1 MIRTLKL
8 FVVGPHDEARYN
20 LIREYIKR
28 VVNERA
34 DADEI
39 KLSVTVP
46 TDNTRSDDFNDWIF
60 GQIDSCDLLVADLTG
75 FNPNVIYEVAFA
87 HTLGLP
93 CAYLRFDEPSIGQLD
108 ETEQDKIEHY
118 FKLSLIPRVTVEEL
132 SSGQSTGFNKQ
143 LGAVLSGSPAI
154 GETILSNYY
163 RGVAPIDAEFVRG
176 LAEGY
181 YRNFLGPVLTCEL
194 PEEYSLYRL
203 RILIPDTFELP
214 DSDVRRAA
222 SSELG
227 KGRTDLTSNS
237 LGRQL
242 GVSHANKPTTP
253 NWFKRIVLGQKLRSR
268 PEVEYFFDIPTTLL
282 TITKSFKYRKVMQAP
297 YFSDVDRD
305 RMTDRL
311 ARRFVAVLWE
321 LIFENRD
328 QVEWPLDQFDI
339 VWLSKVIGPWS
350 DNEALM
356 NTDPLKRPNAIPAAP
371 PRNGEQT

>member
-8 FVVGPHDEARYN
+8 FVVGPHDEARYQ
-20 LIREYIKR
+20 LIREYIER

-34 DADEI
+34 DAAEI
-39 KLSVTVP
+39 NLSVTIP
-46 TDNTRSDDFNDWIF
+46 TDNPRSDDFNDWIF

-93 CAYLRFDEPSIGQLD
+93 CAYLRFDEPAIRQLD
-108 ETEQDKIEHY
+108 DTDLDKIEHY
-118 FKLSLIPRVTVEEL
+118 FKLSLIPRVTFDEL
-132 SSGQSTGFNKQ
+132 SSGQSAGFNNQ
-143 LGAVLSGSPAI
+143 LDAVLSVSSAT
-154 GETILSNYY
+154 GETILSSYY

-194 PEEYSLYRL
+194 PEEYSRYRL

-222 SSELG
+222 SGELG

-237 LGRQL
+237 LGREL
-242 GVSHANKPTTP
+242 GVSHANKPTAP
-253 NWFKRIVLGQKLRSR
+253 NRFKRIVLGQKLSGR
-268 PEVEYFFDIPTTLL
+268 PETEYFFDIPTTLL
-282 TITKSFKYRKVMQAP
+282 TITKSSKYRKVVHAP
-297 YFSDVDRD
+297 YFSDIDRD

-311 ARRFVAVLWE
+311 ARRFVAMLWE

-328 QVEWPLDQFDI
+328 QVDWPLDQFDI
-339 VWLSKVIGPWS
+339 VWLSEVIGPWS
-350 DNEALM
+350 DNEGLM
-356 NTDPLKRPNAIPAAP
+356 NTDPLERPNAIPTAL
-371 PRNGEQT
+371 RKNEGQT